1 MKKHFLTFVLIMA
14 FCQTQAQ
21 VAVNISG
28 QIENLNAAESIYL
41 GIDGRLFP
49 LNPPADGTF
58 SVDVNISQTPS
69 FFYLGHITKGR
80 KFEQKTPSIWF
91 ESDSVQITK
100 DWSDQS
106 YQMQGLLPFQ
116 DNSEKIEAL
125 KGKDQFD
132 FILANPIDIP
142 SLYFVE
148 RQKKKIGIPDLER
161 FTQLVKEE
169 HQNAAYVKRI
179 ENYIAA
185 KKLDKI
191 KIGSKVG
198 DFTLPDKDGNQVS
211 VIQPN
216 NKTTLIAL
224 FSSGCGYS
232 VASIGILEKVA
243 DLNNDKIE
251 MITIWEDS
259 SREIWLNTRKDEK
272 EKITWTNLWDEF
284 GFASTYLNNKMW
296 PTFYVINA
304 EGELEEII
312 RGYSQKTSNKLK
324 ELVK

>member
-1 MKKHFLTFVLIMA
+1 MKKLFLTLGLLITFWDA
-14 FCQTQAQ
+14 QAQ

-28 QIENLNAAESIYL
+28 KIDNLNAAESIYL

-58 SVDVNISQTPS
+58 SVDVNISESPS
-69 FFYLGHITKGR
+69 FFYLAHITKGR

-91 ESDSVQITK
+91 ERDSVQITK

-116 DNSEKIEAL
+116 ANSEKIEAL

-132 FILANPIDIP
+132 FILANPINLP
-142 SLYFVE
+142 GLYFVE
-148 RQKKKIGIPDLER
+148 KQKKKIAIPDLER
-161 FTQLVKEE
+161 FTQLVTEE
-169 HQNAAYVKRI
+169 HRNSAYVKRI
-179 ENYIAA
+179 EVYIAA
-185 KKLDKI
+185 KKLDNI

-224 FSSGCGYS
+224 FSSGCAYS

-284 GFASTYLNNKMW
+284 DFASTYLNNKMW

-304 EGELEEII
+304 EGELTDII
-312 RGYSQKTSNKLK
+312 KGYSQKTSNRLK
-324 ELVK
+324 ALVE